1 MVTEKSKV
9 CRTVYMI
16 FCYLNKNGWGKI
28 NIQVFACMCTA
39 YLWEDTQEMELG
51 VSRKRNWRRENRS
64 GKQVILL
71 YLKNP
76 LKIKLCYP
84 LKIKLCHCFT
94 YSKSKWSHKEQ
105 KQNKPCSQDKLPRFW
120 PSSPCLTLQSYI
132 KPPSLSLSFS
142 LCLSLCLSLYLSV
155 AQSPSH
161 TCTCMCT
168 GFFLNF

>member
-76 LKIKLCYP
+76 IMLYLKNQIMSLFYL
-84 LKIKLCHCFT
+84 LKKQME
-94 YSKSKWSHKEQ
+94 SHKEQ

-120 PSSPCLTLQSYI
+120 PSPCLTLQSYI